1 MTKWRERETSVD
13 PSLRLNRPFTMRKTH
28 QPQNVGKRGVGGCF
42 GWPQTPEKK
51 RNSENND
58 NIQRNIYTQLIITPV
73 RLKSYRKLVCY
84 LFH

>member
-1 MTKWRERETSVD
+1 MERETSVD

-28 QPQNVGKRGVGGCF
+28 QPRNVGGLWGVGGWL
-42 GWPQTPEKK
+42 GRPQTPEKK

-73 RLKSYRKLVCY
+73 GLNSYRKNRS
-84 LFH
+84 